1 MTNMGFRFRK
11 SFKIFPGLKLN
22 VSKSGLGLSA
32 GVKGSA
38 RVGVNSRGTYTSVG
52 IPGTGISAMSYSPS
66 GESAATAAVQK
77 EKVPP
82 AGIFQVCV

>member
-32 GVKGSA
+32 GVKG
-38 RVGVNSRGTYTSVG
+38 R
-52 IPGTGISAMSYSPS
+52 
-66 GESAATAAVQK
+66 K
-77 EKVPP
+77 EL
-82 AGIFQVCV
+82 G